1 MFLGIEQ
8 GIYLKCVYFCSS
20 LMKFPLFNLSGT
32 PREIGLAHGRLAK
45 DRIHQALAFYKTIFK
60 KDDQILLL
68 LAAQFK
74 KKIEHAFPQ
83 YAEEIEAIGEGAE
96 LDPLWIY
103 ALNAR
108 TEILSFGTQECTV
121 AFFKKSAVLG
131 ENWDWAETLEN
142 LAIML
147 RIKRPDG
154 HTILMMTEPGIIG
167 KVGLNSA
174 GLGVALNLL
183 ECPAR
188 LDGVPVHIMLRA
200 ILDCPSLTE
209 AQSVVVKNGTGKAS
223 NVLIGDASGQSLD
236 VEFAGKDLF
245 MLSPQEEVFVHTN
258 HYLSIDLPKKENL
271 ASSHARYD
279 RGIELAKGIKNG
291 SIDEMKKLLLDQ
303 GNLELPIC
311 RPYLKS
317 RYISSV
323 GTICSMVMDLPKREM
338 HITKGSPL
346 RHKFKVVKL

>member
-1 MFLGIEQ
+1 
-8 GIYLKCVYFCSS
+8 
-20 LMKFPLFNLSGT
+20 MKFPLFNLSGT
-32 PREIGLAHGRLAK
+32 PREIGLAHGILAK
-45 DRIHQALAFYKTIFK
+45 ERIHQALAFYKRILK
-60 KDDQILLL
+60 KDDQTLLL

-74 KKIEHAFPQ
+74 KKIERAFPQ

-121 AFFKKSAVLG
+121 AFFKKSALLG
-131 ENWDWAETLEN
+131 ENWDWARDLED
-142 LAIML
+142 LAIIL
-147 RIKRPDG
+147 RIKRQDG

-183 ECPAR
+183 ECPGK
-188 LDGVPVHIMLRA
+188 LDGVPIHVMLRA
-200 ILDCPSLTE
+200 ILDCSSLAE
-209 AQSVVVKNGTGKAS
+209 AQSIVVKNALGKAS
-223 NVLIGDASGQSLD
+223 NILIGDASGQSLD
-236 VEFAGKDLF
+236 VEFAGKELF
-245 MLSPQEEVFVHTN
+245 MLSPQEAVFVHTN

-271 ASSHARYD
+271 ASSRARYA
-279 RGIELAKGIKNG
+279 RGVEIAEKIKKG
-291 SIDEMKKLLLDQ
+291 SIDEMKNLLLDR
-303 GNLELPIC
+303 GNRELPIC
-311 RPYLKS
+311 RPYETS

-323 GTICSMVMDLPKREM
+323 GTICSMVMDLPRREM

-346 RHKFKVVKL
+346 KNGFEVVRV